1 MSSETCGSP
10 IRKVTVKVTLLR
22 NFGIVDAL
30 NQVEIR
36 RFYVSQ
42 ELLKYTNLLL
52 GTLMRK
58 FKSMFQAH
66 LEINGRYHGPM
77 KIFWQDKNS
86 DLVRI
91 VSDEEL
97 IIAIAEMEQDGNY
110 EFFVVPN
117 HNDT

>member
-1 MSSETCGSP
+1 MSSETCGSL
-10 IRKVTVKVTLLR
+10 ICKVKVTLLR

-30 NQVEIR
+30 NQVEIQ
-36 RFYVSQ
+36 RFDVPQ
-42 ELLKYTNLLL
+42 GLLNYTNLLL
-52 GTLMRK
+52 AHLMVK
-58 FKSMFQAH
+58 FKSLFQAH
-66 LEINGRYHGPM
+66 LQINGRYHGRM

-97 IIAIAEMEQDGNY
+97 IIAIDEMEQDGIY

-117 HNDT
+117 HYNMA

>member
-10 IRKVTVKVTLLR
+10 IRKVKVTLLR

-30 NQVEIR
+30 NQVEIQ
-36 RFYVSQ
+36 RFDVPQ
-42 ELLKYTNLLL
+42 GLLNYTNLLL
-52 GTLMRK
+52 AHLMVK
-58 FKSMFQAH
+58 FKSLFQAH
-66 LEINGRYHGPM
+66 LQINGRT
-77 KIFWQDKNS
+77 KIFWQDKDS

-97 IIAIAEMEQDGNY
+97 IIAIAEMEQDGIY

-117 HNDT
+117 HYDT